1 MKRFWVPFCFIAGA
15 SMLLYSLYFWG
26 GIASTSEVGG
36 LVQERASTFSFIAW
50 SYISAGH
57 GILNM
62 LGWQDSAAQFAHGQ
76 AGDLFA
82 AMQASPLTALDDLF
96 KAMPWYGLVSYYGGP
111 LLLLTGAF
119 AQSRKPKTFKT
130 FGSR

>member
-1 MKRFWVPFCFIAGA
+1 MKRLWVPLCFILGTA
-15 SMLLYSLYFWG
+15 MLLYDLYFWG
-26 GIASTSEVGG
+26 GVASTSEVGA
-36 LVQERASTFSFIAW
+36 LVQEHASTFSFITW

-62 LGWQDSAAQFAHGQ
+62 LGWQDSAALFAQGQ
-76 AGDLFA
+76 VGDLFV

-96 KAMPWYGLVSYYGGP
+96 KAIPWYSLVSYYGAP
-111 LLLLTGAF
+111 LFLLIGTF

-130 FGSR
+130 FGSK